1 MDRRIA
7 ALALVSLV
15 VVGCGSSEPG
25 RAACDRH
32 RFDEAAWDADSE
44 RPGSDDL
51 TDRQR
56 IADDLIRCRTLLGRP
71 KRDVRA
77 LLGSPS
83 AESNRRMWLWIVGPE
98 RGPIKTR
105 PETFQVRF
113 GPAGHVRDVR
123 LSD

>member
-7 ALALVSLV
+7 APALVSLV
-15 VVGCGSSEPG
+15 VLGCGSADPG
-25 RAACDRH
+25 QAACDRY

-56 IADDLIRCRTLLGRP
+56 IADDLIRCRTLLGLP
-71 KRDVRA
+71 KREVRA
-77 LLGSPS
+77 MLGPPG

-105 PETFQVRF
+105 PETLQVRF
-113 GPAGHVRDVR
+113 GPAGRVRDAR